1 MIRSINSRLQRYGD
15 EMKRIAESGFN
26 GELAVERQD
35 EIGAIGDQ
43 FNRVLGRM
51 RVLMQENIQKETAY
65 KDAQLKALLLQINPH
80 FIYNTLDMFAGKL
93 TLDGELETAD
103 YICDFAQMIRYN
115 TMTST
120 ELPLEKELEHVIN
133 YVNLEKCRYGD
144 SVELRIHVPEEL
156 RQIIIPRFLLQPIVE
171 NSFEHG
177 FTGMAPEEKRQIII
191 TARKMG
197 DRMILRVRDNGRG
210 MSLKQVEEMNQK
222 FSQPYDAIALR
233 HQKEHGIGLDNIN
246 DRLQIFS
253 HSNDR
258 LVLRSREGKYTSMF
272 ILQTL

>member
-1 MIRSINSRLQRYGD
+1 M
-15 EMKRIAESGFN
+15 
-26 GELAVERQD
+26 
-35 EIGAIGDQ
+35 
-43 FNRVLGRM
+43 
-51 RVLMQENIQKETAY
+51 
-65 KDAQLKALLLQINPH
+65 
-80 FIYNTLDMFAGKL
+80 
-93 TLDGELETAD
+93 
-103 YICDFAQMIRYN
+103 
-115 TMTST
+115 
-120 ELPLEKELEHVIN
+120 
-133 YVNLEKCRYGD
+133 NLEKCRYGD

-210 MSLKQVEEMNQK
+210 MSLKQVEKMNQK